1 MNDSAFIIFI
11 LFAIIWLLMATASVI
26 IFLKSDGQKIHFGKT
41 GLIISISIILPI
53 IMALSY
59 AAFRGTF

>member
-11 LFAIIWLLMATASVI
+11 IFAIIWLLMATASVI
-26 IFLKSDGQKIHFGKT
+26 IFLKSYGQKIHFGKT

-59 AAFRGTF
+59 AAFKGTF

>member
-1 MNDSAFIIFI
+1 
-11 LFAIIWLLMATASVI
+11 MATASVT
-26 IFLKSDGQKIHFGKT
+26 IFLKSDGQKVHFGKT